1 VKSLNNVEEL
11 GAIEHGLVWVEET
24 DDSDGI
30 EKFHPINE
38 FREEVDIVFVFKG
51 ADVFH
56 DEGRGDGSQSLLFI
70 HQMFLK
76 FGLDRLLLRDA
87 FEGIKIVLLAVAD
100 QKYIAELPL
109 A

>member
-1 VKSLNNVEEL
+1 
-11 GAIEHGLVWVEET
+11 
-24 DDSDGI
+24 
-30 EKFHPINE
+30 
-38 FREEVDIVFVFKG
+38 
-51 ADVFH
+51 
-56 DEGRGDGSQSLLFI
+56 
-70 HQMFLK
+70 MFLK